1 MVAMK
6 TDILQASES
15 HLNNACNNPPVASS
29 VDLLSENAQ
38 KPQYVME
45 VSGSDG
51 HLPSSVV
58 RTSSTSSDIP
68 ICRICHEPSD
78 KENLLS
84 PCECSGTLGTVHRSC
99 LEQWL
104 AASCSSHCELCHFEF
119 ALERMSRPLSEW
131 LKDPTL
137 QHKRRMLCGDI
148 ICFLFITPLA
158 TLSGW
163 LCVQGTIDH
172 FYFSSSIE
180 AVGLLI
186 LSAVLITIYLLWTT
200 ASFRYHMS
208 LLKEWRRTNQK
219 VKLLI
224 PRSQVFLSNQLNL
237 ITQNSNIIVSK
248 ETIV

>member
-1 MVAMK
+1 MK
-6 TDILQASES
+6 TGNLQASES
-15 HLNNACNNPPVASS
+15 HLNNASNNPPVASS
-29 VDLLSENAQ
+29 NGLLSQ
-38 KPQYVME
+38 KLQYVME
-45 VSGSDG
+45 VSGSDD
-51 HLPSSVV
+51 HPPSSMV
-58 RTSSTSSDIP
+58 RTSSISSDIP

-78 KENLLS
+78 KESLLS

-119 ALERMSRPLSEW
+119 ALERMSRPFSEW
-131 LKDPTL
+131 LIDPTL
-137 QHKRRMLCGDI
+137 QHTRRMLYGDI

-186 LSAVLITIYLLWTT
+186 LSAVLITIYILWTT
-200 ASFRYHMS
+200 ASFRYHMR

-224 PRSQVFLSNQLNL
+224 PRSQVFFSNQPNL
-237 ITQNSNIIVSK
+237 ITQNSSIIISK